1 MPAKAKAAVEASG
14 EAKVPTGVEIE
25 DVVQILPPKPKKPA
39 ALELVN
45 HLVEIPCVYLN
56 DRNGWADFKRGLN
69 ECGLVWNFSDWMTT
83 IVWRGVEYETIVAA
97 GTDLDTYFPVVE
109 KKNAGDGAESRT
121 SALGGKLVALLGLP
135 KNLTDTSNQGYNI
148 AA

>member
-45 HLVEIPCVYLN
+45 HLVEIPFVYLN

-69 ECGLVWNFSDWMTT
+69 ECWLVWNFSDWMTT

-97 GTDLDTYFPVVE
+97 GTDLDTYFP
-109 KKNAGDGAESRT
+109 G
-121 SALGGKLVALLGLP
+121 
-135 KNLTDTSNQGYNI
+135 
-148 AA
+148 